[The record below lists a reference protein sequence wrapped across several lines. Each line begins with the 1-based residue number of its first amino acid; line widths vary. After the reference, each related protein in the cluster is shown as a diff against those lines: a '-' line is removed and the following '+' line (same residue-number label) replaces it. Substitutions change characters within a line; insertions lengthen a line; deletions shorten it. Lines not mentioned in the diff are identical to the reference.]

1 MNPARFMTKNDGR
14 RVTKMIAVAALLGL
28 LGFTWG
34 AAIWASF
41 NEETEAEAGSG
52 QRSSR
57 QAA

>member
-1 MNPARFMTKNDGR
+1 
-14 RVTKMIAVAALLGL
+14 MIAVAALLGL
-28 LGFTWG
+28 MALTWG

-41 NEETEAEAGSG
+41 SDETETEAGSE

>member
-1 MNPARFMTKNDGR
+1 
-14 RVTKMIAVAALLGL
+14 MIAVAALLGL